1 MAHHDPAYLGQAH
14 WSLDWTGAPFKLCAR
29 QRRRGIPG
37 ICLEVPGSSTR
48 DKHRIHQKK
57 FIISRYIWKKN
68 NVEKFT
74 KKHVIGRLQIYNIV
88 RFRK

>member
-1 MAHHDPAYLGQAH
+1 MAEFGAGFASMAHHDPAQ
-14 WSLDWTGAPFKLCAR
+14 DWRVMCAPAPPFY
-29 QRRRGIPG
+29 
-37 ICLEVPGSSTR
+37 VPGSSTR